1 MFLETQFRSH
11 VISSPIMD
19 VPNHERGSHAC
30 SLQQQQLIVP
40 SKLISWQSGNARGL
54 YAHNHEAMMNLK
66 V

>member
-1 MFLETQFRSH
+1 MSQTTSGDL
-11 VISSPIMD
+11 
-19 VPNHERGSHAC
+19 SHAC
-30 SLQQQQLIVP
+30 SLQQQLIVS